1 MCTLARAVCTR
12 ACVVR
17 TLPRARAV
25 CTRAC
30 ACAVTLTRT
39 GGAVTAQTG
48 HIHSPLTGRC
58 ATPPQALRALRS
70 RTVLA
75 FFPVSSAW
83 INVA

>member
-1 MCTLARAVCTR
+1 MCTLARAFCTLARAVCTF
-12 ACVVR
+12 
-17 TLPRARAV
+17 AR
-25 CTRAC
+25 
-30 ACAVTLTRT
+30 AVTLTRT
-39 GGAVTAQTG
+39 GGVVAGQTG

-75 FFPVSSAW
+75 FFPVSGAW